1 MPIIY
6 LTISKYILGLVEIG
20 LGNIQKLLPEQLY
33 WCVQSAIKRLYEY
46 YIFANDNDKITT
58 IFVYI
63 VVNGGNIFIYIVT
76 IASTNNLVL

>member
-33 WCVQSAIKRLYEY
+33 
-46 YIFANDNDKITT
+46 
-58 IFVYI
+58 
-63 VVNGGNIFIYIVT
+63 
-76 IASTNNLVL
+76 